1 VSNDTS
7 LLLPV
12 EEIGANGLGL
22 GASVE
27 AALKHCD
34 FSLKQARAERI
45 LDEKGTLVIP
55 DFGGVICASVEYDGG
70 TQTQALQTI
79 EEKIRANTEEELANA
94 KRNGSLPRQGRSS
107 LPRRGCERPWNIV
120 AHSLWQKL
128 CGTGE
133 SLRIVAEYGAP
144 RRGK

>member
-55 DFGGVICASVEYDGG
+55 DFIVNAGGVICASVEYHGG
-70 TQTQALQTI
+70 TQTQVLQTI
-79 EEKIRANTEEELANA
+79 EEKIRANTEEVLANA
-94 KRNGSLPRQGRSS
+94 KRNGSLPRQAAVELAETRV
-107 LPRRGCERPWNIV
+107 RKAMEYCRG
-120 AHSLWQKL
+120 
-128 CGTGE
+128 
-133 SLRIVAEYGAP
+133 
-144 RRGK
+144 

>member
-1 VSNDTS
+1 MSNDTS

-34 FSLKQARAERI
+34 FTLKQARAERI

-55 DFGGVICASVEYDGG
+55 DFIVNAGGVICASVEYHGG

-79 EEKIRANTEEELANA
+79 E
-94 KRNGSLPRQGRSS
+94 
-107 LPRRGCERPWNIV
+107 
-120 AHSLWQKL
+120 
-128 CGTGE
+128 
-133 SLRIVAEYGAP
+133 
-144 RRGK
+144 

>member
-55 DFGGVICASVEYDGG
+55 DFIVNAGGVICASVEYHGG

-79 EEKIRANTEEELANA
+79 EEKIRANTEEVLANA
-94 KRNGSLPRQGRSS
+94 KRNGSLPRQAAVE
-107 LPRRGCERPWNIV
+107 L
-120 AHSLWQKL
+120 
-128 CGTGE
+128 
-133 SLRIVAEYGAP
+133 AETRVRKAMEYCRA
-144 RRGK
+144 